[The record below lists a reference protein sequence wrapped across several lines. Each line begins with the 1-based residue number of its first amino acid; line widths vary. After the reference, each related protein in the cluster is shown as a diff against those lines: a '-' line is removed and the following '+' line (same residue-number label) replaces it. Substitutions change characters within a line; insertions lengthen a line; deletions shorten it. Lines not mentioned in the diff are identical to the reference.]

1 MRLRFEI
8 GCLILLTYSMVQA
21 QDSGFDKSDKD
32 YRSFKTTLNKETASS
47 NPDTVVS
54 DVISISV
61 HPSRLPA
68 WLRNLPQSSEK
79 VNYAV
84 GISDPEMER
93 DPAFRL
99 AELRAKTV
107 LALMNH
113 PVVSSITD
121 NFAKEKSVV
130 RTDEFTTKY
139 ENLYKI
145 ESSIEAAARTFEI
158 VDSCFT
164 SFGEAIV
171 LIKHYCTE
179 GVSENTEQIRVS
191 VDAYQVERQKQ
202 NKFEME
208 ELLKMKGS
216 AISLVDT
223 SSSDKYSYSCSS
235 LNNLFE
241 IESKFN
247 EKEILFSYL
256 FYRYTMGDDTV
267 NNDFSGKENE
277 KLSYGLWKAYSE
289 LITQKIIS
297 LSQSFVVNVKQV
309 GDQYSSEN
317 KSLSREI
324 SEANPSFKLNKL
336 DIHNNFLTVDMDY
349 LNKPK

>member
-1 MRLRFEI
+1 M
-8 GCLILLTYSMVQA
+8 LTYSMGQA
-21 QDSGFDKSDKD
+21 QDDGFNRSDRD
-32 YRSFKTTLNKETASS
+32 YNNFKTTLSKETAAT
-47 NPDTVVS
+47 NPDTVVT
-54 DVISISV
+54 DNILISI
-61 HPSRLPA
+61 HPSQLPT
-68 WLRNLPQSSEK
+68 WLRELPESSEK
-79 VNYAV
+79 VNYAI
-84 GISDPEMER
+84 GISDPEMDR
-93 DPAFRL
+93 DTAFQL

-121 NFAKEKSVV
+121 NFAKDKSVIQ
-130 RTDEFTTKY
+130 TDEFTTKY

-145 ESSIEAAARTFEI
+145 ESSIETAAGTVEI

-171 LIKHYCTE
+171 LIKHSCTE
-179 GVSENTEQIRVS
+179 GVSEKAEQISVS
-191 VDAYQVERQKQ
+191 ISAYQVERQKQ

-208 ELLKMKGS
+208 ELLKMNGS
-216 AISLVDT
+216 AL
-223 SSSDKYSYSCSS
+223 SSIDKRSFDKYSYSCSS

-241 IESKFN
+241 IESTFN
-247 EKEILFSYL
+247 DKEILFSYL
-256 FYRYTMGDDTV
+256 FYRYTMVDDTV
-267 NNDFSGKENE
+267 NSDFAGNEDE
-277 KLSYGLWKAYSE
+277 KLSYGLWKAYAQ
-289 LITQKIIS
+289 LITQKIIA

-324 SEANPSFKLNKL
+324 SEANPSFRLNRV
-336 DIHNNFLTVDMDY
+336 DINNNFLTVDMDY